1 MTRTGGPVVTTAGS
15 VGTVNGAPTT
25 TGATGLAGWSRASN
39 PQRFETY
46 NRWTLYV
53 ILACEP
59 LIALGLL
66 TGATEYTGA
75 GALAFALVSVAHCA
89 AAIVTTRATLEVYL
103 GRAVSARR
111 ELWFLTVAT
120 IVAVVVS
127 FAWAAGARNPEPI
140 VVGNVAA
147 IAPVVAILALSPLLT
162 VGKLMLAT
170 LAAPVIAG
178 LAALIAGGSPVQAT
192 VPVITTTLIAAGSA
206 LSFRVSVWMIGVVW
220 EQEQRRAVDARLAV
234 AEERLRFSRDL
245 HDVFGRTLST
255 VAVKSELAAELA
267 RRGDDR
273 APEQMLEVRRIAQDA
288 LREVRAVVDGY
299 RAADLPT
306 ELAGAREI
314 LRSAGVE
321 VLVAGEDLVLPP
333 RAQEALAWVVR
344 EAVTNVVRHADAHRC
359 VIELRTAA
367 GAATLSIS
375 NDGARLAAAARTG
388 SGLNGLRERLATVG
402 GTLEVQRDQTQFALT
417 AVVPLDTGTV
427 ASAVTPEPTPGVST

>member
-1 MTRTGGPVVTTAGS
+1 MNR
-15 VGTVNGAPTT
+15 APAT

-46 NRWTLYV
+46 NRWTLYI
-53 ILACEP
+53 ILAFEP
-59 LIALGLL
+59 FLALGLL
-66 TGATEYTGA
+66 AGATEYTGA
-75 GALAFALVSVAHCA
+75 GALAFVVVSIVHCGVAIA
-89 AAIVTTRATLEVYL
+89 TTRSTLEVYL
-103 GRAVSARR
+103 GRAASARR
-111 ELWFLTVAT
+111 EVWLLGAVT
-120 IVAVVVS
+120 IVATVVAI
-127 FAWAAGARNPEPI
+127 AWANGGRNPDPI
-140 VVGNVAA
+140 VTGNVAA

-162 VGKLMLAT
+162 TGRLMLAT
-170 LAAPVIAG
+170 LAVPLTAAI
-178 LAALIAGGSPVQAT
+178 AALVAGGTLVQAT
-192 VPVITTTLIAAGSA
+192 VPVITTALIAAGAA

-321 VLVAGEDLVLPP
+321 VLVAGEATALPP

-344 EAVTNVVRHADAHRC
+344 EAVTNVVRHADAKRC
-359 VIELRTAA
+359 VIELRAGA

-375 NDGARLAAAARTG
+375 NDGARTAAAARAG

-402 GTLEVQRDQTQFALT
+402 GTLEVHRDQAQFTLT
-417 AVVPLDTGTV
+417 AAVPLDSGTT
-427 ASAVTPEPTPGVST
+427 ASALTTQPTPGVTT